1 MGNME
6 GRLGTWG
13 CPQDQHR
20 LYLLSQGLL
29 TVPPATSNLAR
40 DSSQGEP
47 TWALTSSK
55 LEHYQLP
62 AMDQQQVSRLLRA
75 SVSSP
80 VKRGECYYLPQG
92 VELCAGGETVYLKHM
107 PLVLGLWKT
116 LNKLLLSLPSSQP
129 PGAS

>member
-1 MGNME
+1 MTIPLHLEVSLVQGGHLSEPTGFRVGNME

-13 CPQDQHR
+13 CPQDQYR

-47 TWALTSSK
+47 MWALMSSE

-80 VKRGECYYLPQG
+80 VRQGEC
-92 VELCAGGETVYLKHM
+92 
-107 PLVLGLWKT
+107 
-116 LNKLLLSLPSSQP
+116 
-129 PGAS
+129 